1 MKWFLVV
8 IAASLTLYPAI
19 AYAMCFAVGLQTP
32 ATPQGLKQ
40 AGRCN
45 RSRGHRLCVCR
56 PSNLANANRLI
67 GI

>member
-32 ATPQGLKQ
+32 AAPQEIET
-40 AGRCN
+40 
-45 RSRGHRLCVCR
+45 SV
-56 PSNLANANRLI
+56 
-67 GI
+67 